1 MSRLKNALTRLGRA
15 RERLF
20 DDPSVPPWARDIAPG
35 LQILRQDT
43 AALRAWLR
51 YRAAIRDG
59 IGEAESE
66 AYGRIVAA
74 VARSD
79 GELARIVAVTIPDH
93 IARVPAS
100 RRGIYFALLEE
111 VATKRPGA
119 LGVLART
126 LPDLVDT
133 LDDAR
138 LRAFVGQGVELHAES
153 AVRAESFLKRES
165 TAAHAAVNALHS
177 GVALSEVS
185 RTLTLYARA
194 HCGED
199 VQVRAGKGRAF
210 SDGHHIYLPER
221 VDRFNDERDF
231 AVLRVLTAMGAG
243 YLEFGTF
250 DLDLSAITPP
260 PAGWPEARP
269 DETELER
276 WFRSFSNKS
285 LAREVFQLLED
296 ARVEARI
303 RVEYPGIARDLA
315 AVGASMRGER
325 PSPEAPA
332 ARAVEALAREV
343 WDLERL
349 ALDPTIS
356 EAIAPLLEL
365 TGALQTITVSDVAR
379 AVQAHYPR
387 IEGLMLRAQEGKP
400 PRSQGSQSLRGPR
413 GPEARSEAET
423 SEQSFQ
429 PQELGARIDPES
441 AGTPE
446 RRAEAQARQIREE
459 AAAKGET
466 LTPTEARQRRR
477 EAERRREELQNA
489 TAYAQMEAMLDRH
502 NTPGGALVDAPSERE
517 MGAAATAT
525 GLPQD
530 PDIAAVGRTYLYRE
544 WDASIEDYKPAWVAV
559 REARLREGDRAF
571 VDEVMERERHHIEKL
586 RRTFEAL
593 RPQGRTNV
601 RGLPDGDELDIDR
614 VIQGAVEGR
623 ITGERSERVYMRSL
637 PERRDVA
644 VTFLLDMSS
653 STNEATAAG
662 GQRRVI
668 DVEKEALIVVAEAL
682 HAIGDPFSIYGFS
695 GYGRDHVAFYVAKEF
710 RDPWDDRARERVGRI
725 SFKMENRDGAA
736 IRHATRKLMAEPAKT
751 RLLFLL
757 SDGKP
762 LDCGCDHY
770 YDRYAQEDTRT
781 ALREARKAGVH
792 PYCITVDPSGPAYLR
807 RMYGDVGYCVI
818 DRVDALPTQIVN
830 VYRRLTR

>member
-1 MSRLKNALTRLGRA
+1 M
-15 RERLF
+15 
-20 DDPSVPPWARDIAPG
+20 
-35 LQILRQDT
+35 
-43 AALRAWLR
+43 R
-51 YRAAIRDG
+51 YRAAIREG
-59 IGEAESE
+59 IGAVEAE
-66 AYGRIVAA
+66 AYGRIVVA
-74 VARSD
+74 VARQD

-100 RRGIYFALLEE
+100 RRPIYLSILEE
-111 VATKRPGA
+111 VGSSRPEA
-119 LGVLART
+119 LSLLART
-126 LPDLVDT
+126 LPELVEA
-133 LDDAR
+133 LDDTR
-138 LRAFVGQGVELHAES
+138 LRAFVAQGVELHRDS
-153 AVRAESFLKRES
+153 WQRAESFLRRES
-165 TAAHAAVNALHS
+165 GSAHVAVAALHD
-177 GVALSEVS
+177 GVALTDVA

-221 VDRFNDERDF
+221 VDRFHDERDF

-243 YLEFGTF
+243 YLEFRTF
-250 DLDLSAITPP
+250 DLDLTQIEAPP
-260 PAGWPEARP
+260 EGWPDRREN
-269 DETELER
+269 ETDLER
-276 WFRSFSNKS
+276 WLRSFANKS
-285 LAREVFQLLED
+285 LARELFQVLED

-303 RVEYPGIARDLA
+303 RVEYPGISRDLA

-325 PSPEAPA
+325 PRPEAPA
-332 ARAVEALAREV
+332 ARAVEALARDV
-343 WDLERL
+343 WNLERL
-349 ALDPTIS
+349 ELAPDVA
-356 EAIAPLLEL
+356 EAIAPLMALSSRWAALEV
-365 TGALQTITVSDVAR
+365 TDVAR
-379 AVQAHYPR
+379 AVSLHYPR
-387 IEGLMLRAQEGKP
+387 IEGLMIRSKPGQP
-400 PRSQGSQSLRGPR
+400 PRSQGSQSLRGP
-413 GPEARSEAET
+413 GGGEATPTESV
-423 SEQSFQ
+423 FQ
-429 PQELGARIDPES
+429 QPELGARIDPEA
-441 AGTPE
+441 AGAAE
-446 RRAEAQARQIREE
+446 RRADAEARRIREE
-459 AAAKGET
+459 AGAKGET
-466 LTPTEARQRRR
+466 LSLTEARQRRG
-477 EAERRREELQNA
+477 EAERRRESLRDA
-489 TAYAQMEAMLDRH
+489 TAYTQMEAMLDRQLA
-502 NTPGGALVDAPSERE
+502 PGGALVDAAGDRKPGRANS
-517 MGAAATAT
+517 AS

-530 PDIAAVGRTYLYRE
+530 PDIAAAGRTYLYRE
-544 WDASIEDYKPAWVAV
+544 WDTGIDDYKPGWVAV

-571 VDEVMERERHHIEKL
+571 VDGVMERERHHIERL
-586 RRTFEAL
+586 RRTFQAL
-593 RPQGRTNV
+593 RPQGRSTV

-614 VIQGAVEGR
+614 VIQGAVEAR
-623 ITGERSERVYMRSL
+623 ITGERSERVYTRSL

-736 IRHATRKLMAEPAKT
+736 IRHATRKLAAEPAKT

-770 YDRYAQEDTRT
+770 YDRYAQEDTRA
-781 ALREARKAGVH
+781 ALREARKVGVH
-792 PYCITVDPSGPAYLR
+792 PYCITVDPTGPAYLK
-807 RMYGDVGYCVI
+807 RMYGEVGYCVI